1 MTLRKRLGI
10 ALVLTAS
17 LGCAVFPVLSSQ
29 PPSPQKPKVDV
40 GSFMAKELLHLKADG
55 DTQQMA
61 IWLSYEFLVES
72 AVAEGQPRDVA
83 QRDFSFAK
91 DYQIVLIA
99 CATLPRFSA
108 AEFATLDEIRAR
120 AALKLSNGATVKPLQ
135 MIPGQVAKLVDDF
148 KRGAAMD
155 GSRAGANMH
164 LLLFPSAH
172 QGQPIIDV
180 ATRGKL
186 TLLLK
191 ADKHFKETVMVWRT
205 PFDTLTSTPPCPACQ
220 ETVSAQWPYCPWCG
234 AKLAKK

>member
-10 ALVLTAS
+10 ALVLIAS

-29 PPSPQKPKVDV
+29 PPSPQKAKVDV
-40 GSFMAKELLHLKADG
+40 GSFMAKELLNLKADG

-72 AVAEGQPRDVA
+72 AVAQGLPRDVA
-83 QRDFSFAK
+83 QRDFSFVK

-99 CATLPRFSA
+99 CATLPRFGA
-108 AEFATLDEIRAR
+108 AEFASPEDVRAR
-120 AALKLSNGATVKPLQ
+120 ATLKLSNGATVKPLE
-135 MIPGQVAKLVDDF
+135 MIPQQVALLVDGF
-148 KRGAAMD
+148 KKTAAMD
-155 GSRAGANMH
+155 GNRTGANMH
-164 LLLFPSAH
+164 LLLFPSTH
-172 QGQPIIDV
+172 QGKPIIDV
-180 ATRGKL
+180 ATRDKL
-186 TLLLK
+186 TLLLN

-205 PFDTLTSTPPCPACQ
+205 PFDTLMSTPPCPACQ